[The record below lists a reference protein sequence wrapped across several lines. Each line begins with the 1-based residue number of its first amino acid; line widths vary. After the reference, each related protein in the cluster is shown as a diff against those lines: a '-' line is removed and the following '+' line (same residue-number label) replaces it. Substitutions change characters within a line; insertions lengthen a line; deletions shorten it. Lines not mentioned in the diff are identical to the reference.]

1 MIKDSGNRRKFAT
14 GAVRDIQ
21 EGKGRF
27 DLLPMCVLLRLAKH
41 YEEGCHSTCEEYK
54 AFRSKRD
61 AENAEIFKKKQK
73 EVAIA
78 EHNAKVW
85 LKHKKGALR

>member
-1 MIKDSGNRRKFAT
+1 MTDCTCCKDCEKRK
-14 GAVRDIQ
+14 V
-21 EGKGRF
+21 
-27 DLLPMCVLLRLAKH
+27 
-41 YEEGCHSTCEEYK
+41 GCHSTCEEYK